1 MRDIKFRAWDKKKN
15 DWFNEC
21 DGDLYIELN
30 GNINFGWNGEVMDD
44 YTDRIIL
51 MQYIGLKDVNNVEI
65 FEGDIVK
72 RTYLDGMFGRTH
84 IGEVVYDKEY
94 ARYVIRKPQKYTEPK
109 TEDIRNTLSDR
120 ITYEVIGNIHN
131 NPELLED

>member
-1 MRDIKFRAWDKKKN
+1 MIPKFRAWDNKKN
-15 DWFNEC
+15 DWFDDNC
-21 DGDLYIELN
+21 GVLFIELN
-30 GNINFGWNGEVMDD
+30 GYINFGWNGEIMDD

-51 MQYIGLKDVNNVEI
+51 MQYTGLKDVNNVEI

-84 IGEVVYDKEY
+84 IGEVDYDKEY
-94 ARYVIRKPQKYTEPK
+94 ARYVISKPQKYTEPK

-120 ITYEVIGNIHN
+120 ITYEVIGNIYT

>member
-1 MRDIKFRAWDKKKN
+1 MREIKFRAWDKKKN
-15 DWFNEC
+15 DWFDDE
-21 DGDLYIELN
+21 GYLYIELN

-44 YTDRIIL
+44 YADRIIL
-51 MQYIGLKDVNNVEI
+51 MQYTGLKDKKGVEI
-65 FEGDIVK
+65 YEGDILK

-94 ARYVIRKPQKYTEPK
+94 TRYVISKPRKYTEPK
-109 TEDIRNTLSDR
+109 TEDIRNISSDR
-120 ITYEVIGNIHN
+120 STYKVIGNIHN